1 MDARSAPIGLRRG
14 RRHVDENPREVQ
26 RSELK
31 SSRDCFLGCPH
42 PRLAETDRLFFSL
55 HFNDCA
61 NGQAGKGI
69 LMVRPGSGSVP
80 TAHRE
85 ERGPVLPRGL
95 SPPARPPQSTARLF
109 WGGVLREAPGTVTC
123 IFPGPGGSAHSSAP
137 PLTPSAP
144 AQPPRARTGTRPA
157 RRPSRPAQRHAHC
170 PPPPPPP
177 HARAPAAPAAAAPSR
192 PPGAR
197 RHPPSACSPPLPAC
211 SQVGSPGVAARRG
224 ERGAQRLSSGRAVAP
239 SGLRSPRRA
248 PR

>member
-1 MDARSAPIGLRRG
+1 M
-14 RRHVDENPREVQ
+14 DENPREVQ

-177 HARAPAAPAAAAPSR
+177 RARSR
-192 PPGAR
+192 RSRSR
-197 RHPPSACSPPLPAC
+197 RSVP
-211 SQVGSPGVAARRG
+211 AARRSPPPSLRLLPSPPRLLPG
-224 ERGAQRLSSGRAVAP
+224 RVPGGRRPPRGARGPAAL
-239 SGLRSPRRA
+239 
-248 PR
+248 